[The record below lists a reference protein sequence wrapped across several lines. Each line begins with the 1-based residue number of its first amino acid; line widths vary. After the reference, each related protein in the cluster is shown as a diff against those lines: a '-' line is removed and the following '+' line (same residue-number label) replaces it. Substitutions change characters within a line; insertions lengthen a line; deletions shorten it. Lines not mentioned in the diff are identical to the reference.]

1 MFPIL
6 RAVAAVAVILLSA
19 APALAGNLNFKL
31 INKSGFTLQEFYVSS
46 AQRNRWGNDVLGK
59 STLPSGRSASVNFP
73 VESDDCVY
81 DLKMIF
87 DDGDELTDTINLCE
101 TTSYTIN

>member
-1 MFPIL
+1 MSRFASTL
-6 RAVAAVAVILLSA
+6 AASAFALLASQ
-19 APALAGNLNFKL
+19 PALAGNLDFKL

-46 AQRNRWGNDVLGK
+46 ARRERWGNDVLGQGV
-59 STLPSGRSASVNFP
+59 LENGRSATVNFP

-81 DLKMIF
+81 DIKMIF
-87 DDGDELTDTINLCE
+87 NDGDVLTDQMNLCE